1 MTTLD
6 FATANA
12 ILCFVFAALLGTA
25 DAIYDSYFGRG
36 WRRILR
42 SYTSA
47 FLVGSVFFVAGM
59 AIHMAFKLAGF

>member
-1 MTTLD
+1 MKTVD

-12 ILCFVFAALLGTA
+12 ILCFVFAVILGTA
-25 DAIYDSYFGRG
+25 EAIYDSYFGCG

-42 SYTSA
+42 SYASA
-47 FLVGSVFFVAGM
+47 GIVAAAFFVAGM